1 MYPIPAI
8 IIIVLICVSIY
19 FFKKK
24 LVLPAISLCVISA
37 MMFSVMITN
46 LATAIRTV
54 YPTDKQL
61 EFIANIDWSDE
72 QQLANLGFE
81 KNGDSF
87 AWYAESDD
95 IIGAIYVEPCKE
107 IPKDLKEYK
116 DVYYKGEERGL
127 GILEIKRLWLKEK
140 YMYRN
145 FYFYT
150 DGVEI
155 SSREDSNENL
165 PNVIEYLI
173 KNANTNSER
182 SRF

>member
-1 MYPIPAI
+1 MYSIPTI

-24 LVLPAISLCVISA
+24 LLLPAISFCVISA

-46 LATAIRTV
+46 WATAIRKV
-54 YPTDKQL
+54 DPTDEQL

-72 QQLANLGFE
+72 QQLTNLGFE
-81 KNGDSF
+81 KDGDSF
-87 AWYAESDD
+87 AWYAESGD

-107 IPKDLKEYK
+107 IPKKLKKHK
-116 DVYYKGEERGL
+116 DVYYKGEEKGL

-140 YMYRN
+140 YVYRN

-155 SSREDSNENL
+155 SSREDSAEDL
-165 PNVIEYLI
+165 PNVIDYLI
-173 KNANTNSER
+173 KNADTN
-182 SRF
+182 

>member
-1 MYPIPAI
+1 MYSIPTI

-24 LVLPAISLCVISA
+24 LLLPAISLCVISA

-46 LATAIRTV
+46 WATAIRTV
-54 YPTDKQL
+54 DPTDKQL

-72 QQLANLGFE
+72 QQLTNLGFE
-81 KNGDSF
+81 KDGGSF

-95 IIGAIYVEPCKE
+95 IIGAIYVKPFKE
-107 IPKDLKEYK
+107 IPSKLKVYK
-116 DVYYKGEERGL
+116 DVHYMGEERGL
-127 GILEIKRLWLKEK
+127 GLLEIKRLWLKEK
-140 YMYRN
+140 YVYRN

-165 PNVIEYLI
+165 PNVIEYLM
-173 KNANTNSER
+173 KNANTN
-182 SRF
+182 

>member
-1 MYPIPAI
+1 MYSIPTI

-24 LVLPAISLCVISA
+24 LLLPAISLCVISA
-37 MMFSVMITN
+37 ILCSVMITN
-46 LATAIRTV
+46 WATAIRKV
-54 YPTDKQL
+54 DPTDEQL

-72 QQLANLGFE
+72 QQLTNLGFE
-81 KNGDSF
+81 KGGDSF

-107 IPKDLKEYK
+107 IPKKLKKHK
-116 DVYYKGEERGL
+116 DVYYKGEEKGL
-127 GILEIKRLWLKEK
+127 GLLEIKRLWLKEK
-140 YMYRN
+140 YVYRN

-150 DGVEI
+150 DGMKI

-173 KNANTNSER
+173 KNANTN
-182 SRF
+182 